1 VGSVKHTTTSVEQIT
16 IPEGF
21 GMDRLE
27 IKLYT
32 ASEDLVFLNVLPL
45 GPTYR
50 KKGDNHASSTDNG

>member
-1 VGSVKHTTTSVEQIT
+1 VEQIT

-21 GMDRLE
+21 GMDRSE

-32 ASEDLVFLNVLPL
+32 ASEGIVFLNVLPL

-50 KKGDNHASSTDNG
+50 IKGDNHASSTDNG